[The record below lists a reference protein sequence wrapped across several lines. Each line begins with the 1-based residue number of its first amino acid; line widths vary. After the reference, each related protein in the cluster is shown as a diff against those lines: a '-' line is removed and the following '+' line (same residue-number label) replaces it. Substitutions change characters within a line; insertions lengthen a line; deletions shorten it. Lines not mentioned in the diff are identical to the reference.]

1 MSEKRERKLEMLK
14 SELPEPTLYGSSSA
28 QTVFVGYGSSKNALL
43 DTIQQRDDIAY
54 LHYDYIYPLK
64 TNSLMKLIE
73 EDKRL
78 ILIENNQGGQFGKL
92 ITEECAYQFKEKLLK
107 YNGRSFS
114 LEDIL
119 DYLDN

>member
-1 MSEKRERKLEMLK
+1 
-14 SELPEPTLYGSSSA
+14 
-28 QTVFVGYGSSKNALL
+28 
-43 DTIQQRDDIAY
+43 
-54 LHYDYIYPLK
+54 
-64 TNSLMKLIE
+64 MKLAE
-73 EDKRL
+73 EGKRL